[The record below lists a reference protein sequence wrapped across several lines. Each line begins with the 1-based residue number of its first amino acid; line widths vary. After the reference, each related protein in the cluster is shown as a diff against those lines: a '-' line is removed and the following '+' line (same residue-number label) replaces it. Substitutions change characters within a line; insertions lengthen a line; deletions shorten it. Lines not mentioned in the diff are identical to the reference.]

1 MDKEL
6 VLAIEKLKE
15 VKRKGWVDSGIPNA
29 ESVADHTCSVAL
41 CVLFMGMERK
51 DIDLKKAL
59 TMALIHDLAESVV
72 GDITPY
78 DGVSKKDKLTKEEKA
93 LRNLLK
99 DLPKDGQKHLLD
111 LWKEMESGKSPEAK
125 LVLQAD
131 IFDRVVQANNYRNK
145 GHDVDRFFHAINEL
159 RGSDFEKTLQSVF
172 KRSSP

>member
-15 VKRKGWVDSGIPNA
+15 VRRKGWVDSGIPDA

-41 CVLFMGMERK
+41 CVLFAALERK

-78 DGVSKKDKLTKEEKA
+78 DGISKKDKLAKEEKA
-93 LRNLLK
+93 LKVLLVSLSK
-99 DLPKDGQKHLLD
+99 ENQKVLLD
-111 LWKEMESGKSPEAK
+111 YWKELELGKSPEAK

-131 IFDRVVQANNYRNK
+131 VFDRVIQANIYRNK
-145 GHDVDRFFHAINEL
+145 GEDVDRFFHAVNEL
-159 RGSDFEKTLQSVF
+159 RGSDFEKLLQLVL
-172 KRSSP
+172 R

>member
-15 VKRKGWVDSGIPNA
+15 VRRKGWVDSGVQDA
-29 ESVADHTCSVAL
+29 ESVADHTCSMAL
-41 CVLFMGMERK
+41 CVLFAALERK

-78 DGVSKKDKLTKEEKA
+78 DGVSKKEKLAKEKKA
-93 LRNLLK
+93 MIGLLK
-99 DLPKDGQKHLLD
+99 SISKDNQKLLLD
-111 LWKEMESGKSPEAK
+111 LWNELDAGQSPEAK

-131 IFDRVVQANNYRNK
+131 VFDRVIQANIYRNK
-145 GHDVDRFFHAINEL
+145 GEDVDRFFHAVNEL
-159 RGSDFEKTLQSVF
+159 RGSYFEKILQLAL
-172 KRSSP
+172 R